1 MSLTSELKNKLSPA
15 SQFMRAQFPNT
26 RRVMAL
32 SRGRMGS
39 DVHTCRPVGQVPYTL
54 IGTALD
60 YRLRFYFPQVGH
72 RGSVKNLVCYD
83 GAARACGGK
92 IIYNASDKIRYFVPP
107 AEKRLGCLEADI
119 LLEFFSNLEVLL
131 SRIAPTQRRL
141 DKADEDTLQRHCI
154 VMAALDVFFRSTRE
168 AQNSVLLMPAP
179 KSTPEELLAVAEEAW
194 LDDLRTLSWN
204 FHDKFSPLLSKKAC
218 LNPTFDGSGFVG
230 GADADLIVDN
240 CLIDIKTT
248 INPLK
253 DAGWIYQILGYV
265 LLDWHDENHIQEV
278 AIYLSRQCFL
288 LKWSLD
294 DLLLELM
301 GKPGSLPEL
310 RQQWYNAVGAHFFG
324 RDEAQAQEYANNNG
338 YTKINDKWKRVRSL

>member
-1 MSLTSELKNKLSPA
+1 MSLTSELKNKSSPA

-39 DVHTCRPVGQVPYTL
+39 DVHTCHPVGQVPYPL

-60 YRLRFYFPQVGH
+60 YRLRFYFPQTGCK
-72 RGSVKNLVCYD
+72 GLINSLVCYA
-83 GAARACGGK
+83 GAAKACGGVTT
-92 IIYNASDKIRYFVPP
+92 DKSFGGVRQLVPP
-107 AEKRLGCLEADI
+107 AGTRSGYLETDLLLAFFASLEA
-119 LLEFFSNLEVLL
+119 LL
-131 SRIAPTQRRL
+131 SRLAPAQRRL
-141 DKADEDTLQRHCI
+141 NEADEDTLQRHCI
-154 VMAALDVFFRSTRE
+154 VMAALDVFSRAGYDQRSI
-168 AQNSVLLMPAP
+168 LLNPQP
-179 KSTPEELLAVAEEAW
+179 KVTLEELLAVGEDAW
-194 LDDLRTLSWN
+194 IDDLRTLSWN
-204 FHDKFSPLLSKKAC
+204 FYDKFSPLLSKKVC
-218 LNPTFDGSGFVG
+218 LNPTFDGSRFVG

-253 DAGWIYQILGYV
+253 DAEWVYQILGYV